1 MAILNCSG
9 SNPWPKCSLSALFR
23 LVRCLGKPK
32 HAFAFPLVL
41 NRCHFG
47 ESNLGPFGWQST
59 TSLSRQV

>member
-32 HAFAFPLVL
+32 NAFKVFRFPTCL
-41 NRCHFG
+41 
-47 ESNLGPFGWQST
+47 EPM
-59 TSLSRQV
+59 SLWGIKPGSLWLAVNH